1 MNFLAQN
8 EQTPQPSPATPTV
21 RPRLDAVRLQVPL
34 TDHWRPGLVPIRA
47 TMTAAGAP
55 LSIEYAHALY
65 TLEDWCTFYIE
76 AAQNHPSQAERSPPD
91 VVGATIHD
99 WPRLYYD
106 TVTDWWVFLTE
117 SDVHRQTE

>member
-1 MNFLAQN
+1 MISPAQN
-8 EQTPQPSPATPTV
+8 EQPPATATV

-34 TDHWRPGLVPIRA
+34 TDHRRPDLVPIRM

-55 LSIEYAHALY
+55 LSIAYAHALY
-65 TLEDWCTFYIE
+65 TLEDWCTFYIKV
-76 AAQNHPSQAERSPPD
+76 AQNHPSQAERSPPD

-106 TVTDWWVFLTE
+106 PATDWWVFLVE
-117 SDVHRQTE
+117 NDDRQTE